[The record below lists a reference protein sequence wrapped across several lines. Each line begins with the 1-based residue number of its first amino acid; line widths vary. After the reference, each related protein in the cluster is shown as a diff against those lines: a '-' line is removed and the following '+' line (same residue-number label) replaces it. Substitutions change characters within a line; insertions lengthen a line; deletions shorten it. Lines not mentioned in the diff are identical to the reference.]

1 VKRKRIIV
9 APETEFQSRRR
20 LFDVLSR
27 LYPVDFEAW
36 HPGETRTFDAAIF
49 WEGCVGENEL
59 RALAHDECLMI
70 ARPDGPLVTVQKG
83 AAKFGSSPALDS
95 CFRSQLM
102 ADECIEKFNGLGM
115 RDGDECFCSLD
126 GQPYWITRRGTRGT
140 AWITALAPEEFG
152 EGQTVYDHFNRRRWL
167 RLLPFF
173 HFLKQLA
180 RGESWDT
187 PPVRA
192 CLMFDDPNLHWPTY
206 GFIDLR
212 KLAVHAREN
221 NYHVSC
227 AMVPF
232 DGWFVNS
239 RASALFKAH
248 AAQVSLCM
256 HGNDHTHT
264 ELGAALDSAGFTRM
278 LAQALRRIDQFERKS
293 GVPVSRVMVP
303 PYGAFRENVA
313 EPMLNLGYEAVCVSR
328 ASLTS
333 WNKGKA
339 WAATFGHSVAE
350 FIGEGLPVIPRQV
363 MAPGHEGTY
372 RLAAFLGQP
381 IIPHGHHQDC
391 ANGFDLL
398 TRVANS
404 INSLGQ
410 VAWMNMASLSRSN
423 FLTRRSGDT
432 LAVKMLA
439 RHIRVPIVE
448 GVKEIIVERPW
459 IAPDRD
465 ETLLCTAD
473 ECAIFSGQHASQS
486 PAIPVDGKRAVSL
499 ISPAPSALNYREVP
513 APQFQA
519 WSTARRFLSEAR
531 DRIAPFGSR
540 ISRKPAASTNGST
553 SDISDPSLEIS
564 K

>member
-36 HPGETRTFDAAIF
+36 HPGESRAFDAAIC
-49 WEGCVGENEL
+49 WEGCPGENEVI
-59 RALAHDECLMI
+59 ALSNGESLMV
-70 ARPDGPLVTVQKG
+70 ARSEGPLVTVQKG
-83 AAKFGSSPALDS
+83 GAKFGASSSLDH
-95 CFRSQLM
+95 CFRSQGM
-102 ADECIEKFNGLGM
+102 VDECIESFSALKL
-115 RDGDECFCSLD
+115 RDGDEVLCSLE
-126 GQPYWITRRGTRGT
+126 GQPCWIGRRGQRGT
-140 AWITALAPEEFG
+140 TWITALAPEEFG
-152 EGQTVYDHFNRRRWL
+152 ETQTVYDHFNRRRWL

-173 HFLKQLA
+173 QYLKRLTQT
-180 RGESWDT
+180 ENWDT

-212 KLAVHAREN
+212 KLAVHAQEN

-232 DGWFVNS
+232 DGWFVNA
-239 RASALFKAH
+239 RARALFKEQ
-248 AAQVSLCM
+248 AARLSLCM

-264 ELGAALDSAGFTRM
+264 ELGATLDSEGFTRM
-278 LAQALRRIDQFERKS
+278 LAQALRRIDQFEKKS

-303 PYGAFRENVA
+303 PYGAFRESVA
-313 EPMLNLGYEAVCVSR
+313 NPMLNLGYEAVCVSR

-333 WNKGKA
+333 WNKGRA

-350 FIGEGLPVIPRQV
+350 FIGTGFPVIPRQV

-398 TRVANS
+398 TNVANS

-410 VAWMNMASLSRSN
+410 VAWMDMASLSRSN

-432 LAVKMLA
+432 LVVKMLA
-439 RHIRVPIVE
+439 RHIALPLVE
-448 GVKEIIVERPW
+448 GVKEIVVERPW
-459 IAPDRD
+459 IGADGSEPLR
-465 ETLLCTAD
+465 CTAG
-473 ECAIFSGQHASQS
+473 EQTIFSGKHGAAS
-486 PAIPVDGKRAVSL
+486 PAISISGKRTVSL
-499 ISPAPSALNYREVP
+499 LSPAPSGLNYQDVP
-513 APQFQA
+513 APRFQA

-531 DRIAPFGSR
+531 DRISPLGSR
-540 ISRKPAASTNGST
+540 IGRKPAASANGST
-553 SDISDPSLEIS
+553 PNMTNPTLQIS

>member
-1 VKRKRIIV
+1 LKRKRIIV
-9 APETEFQSRRR
+9 APETEFQFRRR
-20 LFDVLSR
+20 LFGLLSR

-36 HPGETRTFDAAIF
+36 RPGETRAFDAAIV
-49 WEGCVGENEL
+49 WEGCPGEKES
-59 RALAHDECLMI
+59 RALGNGECLMI
-70 ARPDGPLVTVQKG
+70 ARAGGPLISAQKG
-83 AAKFGSSPALDS
+83 AATFGSSPALDH
-95 CFRSQLM
+95 CFRGQIM
-102 ADECIEKFNGLGM
+102 VDECIEPFPTLQL
-115 RDGDECFCSLD
+115 RDGDECFCSLE
-126 GQPYWITRRGTRGT
+126 GHPYWIVRRGEGGT
-140 AWITALAPEEFG
+140 AAIIALAPEEFG
-152 EGQTVYDHFNRRRWL
+152 EAQTVYDHFNRRRWL

-173 HFLKQLA
+173 HYLKQIT
-180 RGESWDT
+180 RGESWET

-232 DGWFVNS
+232 DGWLVNS
-239 RASALFKAH
+239 RASALFKEH
-248 AAQVSLCM
+248 AARLSLCM

-264 ELGAALDSAGFTRM
+264 ELGAALDAAGFTRM
-278 LAQALRRIDQFERKS
+278 LAQALRRIDNFENKS

-303 PYGAFRENVA
+303 PYGAFRENA
-313 EPMLNLGYEAVCVSR
+313 ADPMLNLGYEAVCVSR

-333 WNKGKA
+333 WNKGRT

-350 FIGEGLPVIPRQV
+350 FVGEGLPVIPRQV

-398 TRVANS
+398 ANVANS
-404 INSLGQ
+404 INRLGQ
-410 VAWMNMASLSRSN
+410 VAWMDMASLSRSN
-423 FLTRRSGDT
+423 YLIRRSGDT

-439 RHIRVPIVE
+439 RHITLPVAE
-448 GVKEIIVERPW
+448 GVKQIVVERSW
-459 IAPDRD
+459 ISADRK
-465 ETLLCTAD
+465 ETLRCTAED
-473 ECAIFSGQHASQS
+473 QTLFSGQHGAESAVIS
-486 PAIPVDGKRAVSL
+486 ISGKRTISL
-499 ISPAPSALNYREVP
+499 LSPAPSALNYRNVP
-513 APQFQA
+513 PPRFQA

-531 DRIAPFGSR
+531 DRISPLSAR
-540 ISRKPAASTNGST
+540 ISRKPATATNGAAQN
-553 SDISDPSLEIS
+553 ISNPTLEIS